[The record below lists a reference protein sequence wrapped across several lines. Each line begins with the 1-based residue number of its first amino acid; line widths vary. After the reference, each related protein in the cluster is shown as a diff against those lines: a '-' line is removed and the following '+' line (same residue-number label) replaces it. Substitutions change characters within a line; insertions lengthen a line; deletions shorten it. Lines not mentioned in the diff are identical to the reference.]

1 MVTREASGAI
11 LPEGALSAALDA
23 LPFGA
28 VLLDEAERVMYA
40 NRRAERMVR
49 GMRIG
54 GAAEWAAIPRQNSG
68 GDRSV
73 REGSRGTA
81 RGPEVWIR
89 TLSGGLGGRVR
100 AMRIAV
106 EGLDRATLI

>member
-1 MVTREASGAI
+1 MVTPGALGAV
-11 LPEGALSAALDA
+11 LPEATLPAALDA

-28 VLLDEAERVMYA
+28 VLLDEHERVVYA
-40 NRRAERMVR
+40 NRLAHRMVR

-54 GAAEWAAIPRQNSG
+54 GAAQWAAAPRPSGDDGGSG
-68 GDRSV
+68 GGSGHDRD
-73 REGSRGTA
+73 RA
-81 RGPEVWIR
+81 PEVWIA

-106 EGLDRATLI
+106 EGSIGER